1 MGKLFIEQK
10 IIGCSMKMVCKHCGS
25 DDVQVM
31 AWVDINSK
39 KLAEIPDKSS
49 IWCSDCCDHTKTIEK
64 INYENKK

>member
-1 MGKLFIEQK
+1 
-10 IIGCSMKMVCKHCGS
+10 MKMVCKHCGS